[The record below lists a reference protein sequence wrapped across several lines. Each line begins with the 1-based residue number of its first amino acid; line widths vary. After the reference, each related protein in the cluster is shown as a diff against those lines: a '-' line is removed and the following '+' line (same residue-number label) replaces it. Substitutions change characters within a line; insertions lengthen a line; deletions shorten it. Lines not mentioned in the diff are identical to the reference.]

1 MNNDLQQQNIEIATK
16 WFQAFN
22 DHNLEQL
29 LALYHDEA
37 EHYSP
42 KLKVR
47 QPETNGL
54 VKGKAALRAWW
65 QDSFNRLPTLSYRPT
80 TFTVN
85 EQRVFMEYVRSVENE
100 VDMLVGEVLEIA
112 DGLIVASRVYHG

>member
-1 MNNDLQQQNIEIATK
+1 MNNELIRQNIEIATK

-42 KLKVR
+42 KLKIR

-54 VKGKAALRAWW
+54 VIGKSALRAWW
-65 QDSFNRLPTLSYRPT
+65 QDSFDRLPTLSYKPT
-80 TFTVN
+80 TFTAN
-85 EQRVFMEYVRSVENE
+85 DQRVFMEYVRSVENE